1 MVNRQK
7 AFFLLLKVVGLR
19 AVITV
24 HYQAKGCAKVKLNRC
39 EIYSNWNIMINK
51 GHYHVGS

>member
-1 MVNRQK
+1 MVNCWK
-7 AFFLLLKVVGLR
+7 AFSLLLKVVGLR

-39 EIYSNWNIMINK
+39 VIYSNWNIM
-51 GHYHVGS
+51 VRESLSCR